1 MSPAEK
7 TQHAFQSPVLTI
19 QVSIHVRHCD
29 RQFSI
34 DDSDH
39 VNVRKHNVSIQIV
52 SHVAQMLYK
61 VLTIS
66 MMYID
71 WDHVIY
77 RQRNVTL
84 NKLFHPRGDDLFLRQ
99 LWFVLKHWV
108 FLISKSNI
116 RSNFKKN
123 IQQKF
128 SRTSPI
134 RCRKSDK
141 IWKCSG
147 FTVIKTRHTS
157 QPSSKY
163 DICACR
169 QPLDKKKIFMI

>member
-7 TQHAFQSPVLTI
+7 TRHAFQSPVLTI

-71 WDHVIY
+71 
-77 RQRNVTL
+77 
-84 NKLFHPRGDDLFLRQ
+84 
-99 LWFVLKHWV
+99 
-108 FLISKSNI
+108 
-116 RSNFKKN
+116 
-123 IQQKF
+123 
-128 SRTSPI
+128 
-134 RCRKSDK
+134 
-141 IWKCSG
+141 
-147 FTVIKTRHTS
+147 
-157 QPSSKY
+157 
-163 DICACR
+163 
-169 QPLDKKKIFMI
+169 